1 MKSFALD
8 LAKAAVFAAV
18 IASPFIIYFG
28 WFMRP

>member
-1 MKSFALD
+1 MRAFLID
-8 LAKAAVFAAV
+8 LACAAVFAAM